1 MSGDITFKKVMP
13 KDYKLFQVADLFC
26 TIESLKLKIRN
37 RTLTKSDNIILG
49 NEKEIIKNIIKQLNN
64 KLFN

>member
-1 MSGDITFKKVMP
+1 MLGDITFKKVMP